1 MSGPFTPGPWD
12 WVGDDEIEQRYP
24 PHRSVAEVVSLPKS
38 ADPDRKEQNANARL
52 IAAAPELYDGCNA
65 MLGLVQLILGR
76 DDLSSELRE
85 VLTTNHRIAEAEA
98 ATAKAR
104 GECRDEGDVL

>member
-1 MSGPFTPGPWD
+1 MNPRFTPGPWE
-12 WVGDDEIEQRYP
+12 WWDDGESAVRIAEASEQKFIA
-24 PHRSVAEVVSLPKS
+24 STILPS
-38 ADPDRKEQNANARL
+38 NARL

-76 DDLSSELRE
+76 DDLSAELRE
-85 VLTTNHRIAEAEA
+85 ALTTNHRIAEAEA

-104 GECRDEGDVL
+104 GEAA